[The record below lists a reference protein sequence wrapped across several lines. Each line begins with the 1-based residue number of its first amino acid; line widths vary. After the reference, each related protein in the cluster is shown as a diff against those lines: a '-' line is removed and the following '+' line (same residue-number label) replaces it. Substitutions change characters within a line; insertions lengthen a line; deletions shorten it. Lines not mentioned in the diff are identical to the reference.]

1 MPRKPLKERN
11 NKNTEDTKG
20 NRIAPLLDKVKGL
33 EDVDDIMLEIMDVLK
48 DTELVPEVGGFYTFV
63 YSPKTANIRFD
74 EYPLVEVTSIFS
86 WGFVGINYHYPA
98 VRQYTWEQI
107 VGSLY
112 KIKPSEFKSILAIP
126 YKKFKINS

>member
-1 MPRKPLKERN
+1 MPRKPLKKRN
-11 NKNTEDTKG
+11 NKNTEDTKN
-20 NRIAPLLDKVKGL
+20 NRISPLLDKIKGL
-33 EDVDDIMLEIMDVLK
+33 EDVDDIMSEIMDILK
-48 DTELVPEVGGFYTFV
+48 DTEMVPEVGSFYTFV

-107 VGSLY
+107 VSPIY
-112 KIKPSEFKSILAIP
+112 KINPSEIKSISSIP